1 MERILSAASVF
12 NGAYCHTPQALNA
25 IEDTIVSWL
34 RNDNQDL
41 LIYDR
46 TWGALVTYQGLNDVN
61 ADFGNAWNNDKVSLP
76 CQEGR

>member
-1 MERILSAASVF
+1 M
-12 NGAYCHTPQALNA
+12 
-25 IEDTIVSWL
+25 

-76 CQEGR
+76 YTCCIYDIFGQ